1 MVGFRQQWGLFR
13 LLFIQNWVD
22 ADAACQIGCEQAVRI
37 EPSFDRQQ
45 IPVARIDA
53 VELLGRQDLVFGEVD
68 LAAAPDRRIDEAV
81 DSLATGGLVL
91 LLRVKLKVEAVAVLG
106 E

>member
-1 MVGFRQQWGLFR
+1 MGFRQQQGLFR
-13 LLFIQNWVD
+13 LLFVQNRVD
-22 ADAACQIGCEQAVRI
+22 PDAARQVGCEQTVRVQ
-37 EPSFDRQQ
+37 PSLDRQQ

-53 VELLGRQDLVFGEVD
+53 VELFGRQDLVFGEVD

-81 DSLATGGLVL
+81 DSPAAGGLVL
-91 LLRVKLKVEAVAVLG
+91 LLGVKLKVEAVAVLG